1 MATKFAAISHSSK
14 ASSSSFLSIG
24 GRSQTERC
32 CASEGHPCF
41 GTVPP
46 AASQIK
52 PSRVKVTLDLN
63 EQMKTEMANKLMALK
78 IRPIG
83 DRILVQAVDEGP
95 EKNTRGSIIIPET
108 AKGKPMEGVVIA
120 VGVGKIGE
128 DGKKLFLEIKR

>member
-1 MATKFAAISHSSK
+1 
-14 ASSSSFLSIG
+14 
-24 GRSQTERC
+24 
-32 CASEGHPCF
+32 
-41 GTVPP
+41 
-46 AASQIK
+46 
-52 PSRVKVTLDLN
+52 VKVTLDLN